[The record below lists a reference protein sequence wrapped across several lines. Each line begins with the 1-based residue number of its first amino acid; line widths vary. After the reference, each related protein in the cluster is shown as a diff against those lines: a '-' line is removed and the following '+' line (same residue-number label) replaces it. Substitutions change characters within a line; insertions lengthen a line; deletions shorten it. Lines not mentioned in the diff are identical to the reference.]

1 MSLYSSQTD
10 VQPITST
17 PGSTVITG
25 SMHGQTSPIDT
36 ASSPGNAKH
45 DAIPPHFITI
55 SSEDIQR
62 IADAVKATLGDEIK
76 ALVENEVTKAVQ
88 PLVAKIN
95 HLEEENRSLFF
106 KLDDLEQYGRRPMVR
121 VSGIPETPNENTTE
135 KIVTTLA
142 KADIPLQ
149 SEDIIISHRV
159 GKWSNA
165 RDKPRQIIAKLRSVD
180 LKFHLVKNAKN
191 LRRHV
196 ETSSVA
202 INEDLTKFLDKLR
215 FI

>member
-1 MSLYSSQTD
+1 MTPFH
-10 VQPITST
+10 PIS
-17 PGSTVITG
+17 
-25 SMHGQTSPIDT
+25 
-36 ASSPGNAKH
+36 
-45 DAIPPHFITI
+45 

-88 PLVAKIN
+88 PLGAKIN
-95 HLEEENRSLFF
+95 HLKEENRSLFF
-106 KLDDLEQYGRRPMVR
+106 KLDDLEQYGRRPIVR

-142 KADIPLQ
+142 KTDIPLQ

-159 GKWSNA
+159 EKWSNA

-196 ETSSVA
+196 ATSSVA
-202 INEDLTKFLDKLR
+202 IIEDLTTSRYKLM
-215 FI
+215 FIGRQLFRGKHVTNIVVQWQNSSARSQGQTSCNPHGI